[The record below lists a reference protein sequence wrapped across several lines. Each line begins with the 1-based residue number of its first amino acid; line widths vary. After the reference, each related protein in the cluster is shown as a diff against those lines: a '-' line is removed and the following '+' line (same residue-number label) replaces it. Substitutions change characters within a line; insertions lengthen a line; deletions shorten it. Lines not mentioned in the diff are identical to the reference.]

1 MTALT
6 LRELIDDADVTA
18 AFAIMRQL
26 RPQWV
31 SEAFV
36 AAVRRQRTEGYRLLG
51 GFAAGDR
58 LVALAGF
65 RDARTLSRGP
75 HLFVD
80 DLVTD
85 ESERGRGVGRAMIR
99 LLAGHARDRG
109 LPWIH
114 LDSRSTAVGFYQQ
127 LGFAMLTAVPAKI
140 AVAEAERL

>member
-6 LRELIDDADVTA
+6 LRELTDDAEVAA

-26 RPQWV
+26 RPRW
-31 SEAFV
+31 ERDGFV
-36 AAVRRQRTEGYRLLG
+36 AAVRQQRSEGYRLLG

-58 LVALAGF
+58 LVALAGV

-85 ESERGRGVGRAMIR
+85 EAERGRGVGRAMIR

-109 LPWIH
+109 LAWIH
-114 LDSRSTAVGFYQQ
+114 LDSRHTAVGFYRR
-127 LGFAMLTAVPAKI
+127 LGFEMLTAVPAKI